1 MSDIRE
7 GKCATP
13 ATPAT
18 QQQGTQQQA
27 TQGPVEAQATQ
38 DTQNTQELAFEQNVD
53 RTIQLLLSNNLNR
66 PTLYR
71 ILCATVTEPMRL
83 FDLEALI
90 QAMPE
95 FKNATQPPYFLIE
108 WLVKTEAL
116 SFTEVDAQ
124 GIPITDEQREGKTE
138 DEIDDLIEDMI
149 IETTAVGREALA
161 VFDPQQRLAD
171 LLQNVPERFDTY
183 LEVLDFLTEK
193 HSYNEVDQLLRDRPI
208 LMSGRVQNDRPMQPS
223 VFVDKLAAAGGII
236 FDKGWVITPEGRAVL
251 KAARTA
257 PATQTVLDGQAAPD
271 TQAVLNVQAALDA

>member
-7 GKCATP
+7 KEC

-18 QQQGTQQQA
+18 QQQVTQEFA
-27 TQGPVEAQATQ
+27 EAQATQ
-38 DTQNTQELAFEQNVD
+38 QQTAQEPAEAQEPPELAFEQNVD
-53 RTIQLLLSNNLNR
+53 RTVHLLLSNNLNR

-71 ILCATVTEPMRL
+71 ILSATAAEPMRL
-83 FDLEALI
+83 FDLENLI

-108 WLVKTEAL
+108 WLIKTEAL

-124 GIPITDEQREGKTE
+124 DMPITDEQREGKTE
-138 DEIDDLIEDMI
+138 DEIDDMIEDMI
-149 IETTAVGREALA
+149 IEATAVGRETLV

-171 LLQNVPERFDTY
+171 LIQDVPERADTY

-193 HSYNEVDQLLRDRPI
+193 HSYNEVDQLLRDRPV
-208 LMSGRVQNDRPMQPS
+208 LMSGRAQDDRPMQPS

-236 FDKGWVITPEGRAVL
+236 FDKGWIITPEGQAVLRATRAVL
-251 KAARTA
+251 
-257 PATQTVLDGQAAPD
+257 
-271 TQAVLNVQAALDA
+271 DA